1 MGRCPGALPEGQN
14 NPQRCK
20 YGLYAEQ
27 LSGTAFTAP
36 RKSNQRSW
44 LYRILPSVK
53 HQPFVP
59 FKQDLVTVNWDEQ
72 HPNPNQLRWKPF
84 SLPQSGEK
92 IDFVDGLRTVA
103 GAPAGQTQ
111 HHHRARQD
119 GGGTQRDLRDPTR
132 HQVQRGCGRTNKR
145 VHSRG
150 LRRPFCPSQLGT
162 NWSKRTCQSKGLFD
176 FSTKMGCG
184 GENFPATLLSSELYG
199 RVHGP

>member
-1 MGRCPGALPEGQN
+1 MGAFVDRHQGSHCSPIVDWRPEAPGSRPASRASLPPSMSSNVTDLGAEELRYQSGFGNEFASCDPRCPGALPEGQN

-84 SLPQSGEK
+84 SLPQAAEK
-92 IDFVDGLRTVA
+92 TVS
-103 GAPAGQTQ
+103 
-111 HHHRARQD
+111 ARWLEP
-119 GGGTQRDLRDPTR
+119 G
-132 HQVQRGCGRTNKR
+132 
-145 VHSRG
+145 
-150 LRRPFCPSQLGT
+150 
-162 NWSKRTCQSKGLFD
+162 
-176 FSTKMGCG
+176 
-184 GENFPATLLSSELYG
+184 
-199 RVHGP
+199 